1 MFERVLLSPLTS
13 ATFGT
18 VTALAETIWRSHY
31 PAMISRAQIDF
42 MLAGRYTPERLSRY
56 LDAEDCWLELL
67 TVDGIPVGY
76 CCYALTNTRQ
86 EMKLQE
92 LYLLSDYR
100 GCGLGGFML
109 RHVEAQARTRGCTA
123 LLLTVNKGNTDAIAV
138 YRHAGFSVREEAVFD
153 IGNGFVMDDYVMV
166 KSGLDLVDV
175 PDIHSCFC
183 ILRAG

>member
-1 MFERVLLSPLTS
+1 MPERIVLSSLTS
-13 ATFGT
+13 ADFSS
-18 VTALAETIWRSHY
+18 VAALAETIWRSHY
-31 PAMISRAQIDF
+31 PAMISKAQIDF

-56 LDAEDCWLELL
+56 LNADDCWLDLL

-76 CCYALTNTRQ
+76 CSYALTDVRQ

-109 RHVEAQARTRGCTA
+109 RHVETQARTRGCTA

-138 YRHAGFSVREEAVFD
+138 YRHTGFSVREEAVFD
-153 IGNGFVMDDYVMV
+153 IGSGFVMDDYVMV
-166 KSGLDLVDV
+166 KSW
-175 PDIHSCFC
+175 
-183 ILRAG
+183 